1 VDVAERLSL
10 ADGADAVPQA
20 RRFTVSVLSDLGRLE
35 LVAEAELVVSELV
48 TNALL
53 HGKPP
58 VVVRVTAHGSGVRIE
73 VADGSRST
81 PVRADPG
88 SDAMTGRGIGL
99 VESVSAR
106 WGVAPSPGGK
116 SVWCELEPSSTD
128 RLAPNGADPSVAAA
142 LGVGDAMVPAW
153 DQAAETI
160 DRDDVFTVSLGDVP
174 TDLLL
179 ATKAHV
185 DNLVREFTLAASG
198 AESGSTAAL
207 PAHLTSLI
215 ETVVHGFA
223 DARHAIRVQALAAAE
238 AGAARTHLSLTLPV
252 SAARAGD
259 AYLAA
264 LDEVDKYARAARLLT
279 LETPPQHRAFRRWYV
294 QSLITQLRALA
305 AGRTPP
311 VPESFEQRLLAE
323 LQTVTVA
330 RQMADRAARLQT
342 VTSGLSGATTIDEVT
357 SVVVREGLD
366 ALGATSGLVLLRAEQ
381 NRVAVSSAVGY
392 ADRVLDAMR
401 AESVDTNLPGA
412 AVLRGGEPVWLESR
426 QEIADMFPGLGEF
439 EPRTQSLCAVPA
451 AMAGTVLGAL
461 RFSFNSPRLFDVDE
475 RRFVLALAAQAAQ
488 ALERGALYTAER
500 NARAAAE
507 SLTSRLRRLQQ
518 ITAELAATNEAARIA
533 EIVVVHASDAL
544 AATGGSLCLL
554 EGSETLRIAA
564 IRGVPDELVQRY
576 RTFSLHA
583 DLPASEATRT
593 NSPVIVGSREELL
606 QRYPALLSAR
616 PRDGSLICVPLHTGE
631 RRLGAISLQFPP
643 NHEVTDPDELAFL
656 ISLADAS
663 AQAIDRC
670 RAETAARVASDKLT
684 FLADASAE
692 LAASLDFR
700 ATLGNVARLVVPRL
714 ADWCSIQIV
723 HDGQLETVVV
733 AHIDPDKVAFAEEI
747 VRRYPTNPDSTV
759 GVPNVIRTGRSELYP
774 RVSDDMLAAGAID
787 EEHLR
792 VTRGLGVSSVLI
804 VPLTGSS
811 GTFGALTLV
820 YAESGRHFGEADLAF
835 TEELA
840 RRAAVAVE
848 NASEFQQQS
857 GRLAA
862 ITRIAEAAQHAILAP
877 VPRRAGPV
885 ALAGAYVSAARE
897 ALVGGDLYE
906 VITCPQSVRLI
917 IGDVRGKGLDAVR
930 LTTVVLGYFR
940 AAAGDKGTL
949 ADAARQIDTRLTPH
963 LGDEDFVTAMLVEI
977 HDDGHTQILSCGH
990 PGPLLADADGVTE
1003 LICPPSLP
1011 LGLGSNPEPLQ
1022 LALKPGNRLLLYTDG
1037 LIEARTADGEFADL
1051 SRIIAPLR
1059 TAELNGVLDQVLA
1072 RLRASIGGDLD
1083 DDLALLVAEYQS
1095 SRSTDC
1101 PDQRTAHVSGADLVM
1116 ARSPAGVAAE
1126 SSSQIHR
1133 RDFVDGLAGAAEGLV
1148 DVAVLAEVARR
1159 AADLRGRSLVGSCW
1173 TDG

>member
-1 VDVAERLSL
+1 VDVAEQLRL
-10 ADGADAVPQA
+10 ADEADAVPRA
-20 RRFTVSVLSDLGRLE
+20 RRFAVSALTDVGRLE

-53 HGKPP
+53 HGLPP
-58 VVVRVTAHGSGVRIE
+58 VVVRIAAHGPGVRIE
-73 VADGSRST
+73 VADGSRSA
-81 PVRADPG
+81 PVRARPG
-88 SDAMTGRGIGL
+88 SDAMTGRGMGL
-99 VESVSAR
+99 VDSVSAR
-106 WGVAPSPGGK
+106 WGVALLPGGK
-116 SVWCELEPSSTD
+116 SVWCELEPGDTEA
-128 RLAPNGADPSVAAA
+128 LAPSGVDPSVAAA
-142 LGVGDAMVPAW
+142 PRDIDAIVARWDGVTEGVGLDP
-153 DQAAETI
+153 
-160 DRDDVFTVSLGDVP
+160 VFTVSLGDVP

-179 ATKAHV
+179 AAKAHV

-198 AESGSTAAL
+198 AESGSTMAL

-215 ETVVHGFA
+215 ETVVHRFA
-223 DARHAIRVQALAAAE
+223 DARHAIKVQALAAAE

-264 LDEVDKYARAARLLT
+264 LDEADTYARAARLLT

-294 QSLITQLRALA
+294 QSLVTQLRAMA

-323 LQTVTVA
+323 LQSVAAA
-330 RQMADRAARLQT
+330 RQIADRAARLQT
-342 VTSGLSGATTIDEVT
+342 VTSALSGATTIDEVT
-357 SVVVREGLD
+357 SVVVRQGLD
-366 ALGATSGLVLLRAEQ
+366 ALGATSGSVLLRAEHD
-381 NRVAVSSAVGY
+381 RVAVSSAVGY
-392 ADRVLDAMR
+392 ADRTLDAMR
-401 AESVDTNLPGA
+401 AESVDTDLPGA
-412 AVLRGGEPVWLESR
+412 AVLRCGEPVWLESR
-426 QEIADMFPGLGEF
+426 QEIEDMFPGLGEL

-461 RFSFNSPRLFDVDE
+461 RFSFTNPRLFDEDE
-475 RRFVLALAAQAAQ
+475 RRFILALAAQAAQ
-488 ALERGALYTAER
+488 ALERGALYTAEQ
-500 NARAAAE
+500 NARASAE

-518 ITAELAATNEAARIA
+518 ITAELAATNEAQRIA
-533 EIVVVHASDAL
+533 EIVVAHASDAL
-544 AATGGSLCLL
+544 AATGAAVCLL
-554 EGSETLRIAA
+554 DGSETLRITA
-564 IRGVPDELVQRY
+564 IHGVPDELVQRY

-583 DLPASEATRT
+583 DLPASEAART
-593 NSPVIVGSREELL
+593 NSPVIVSSREELL
-606 QRYPALLSAR
+606 TRYPVLSAAG
-616 PRDGSLICVPLHTGE
+616 PRGGSLICVPLHTGE
-631 RRLGAISLQFPP
+631 RRLGAISLQFPAEH
-643 NHEVTDPDELAFL
+643 NVSDPDELAFL
-656 ISLADAS
+656 VSLADAS

-692 LAASLDFR
+692 LATSLDFR

-723 HDGQLETVVV
+723 HGGQFETVTV

-774 RVSDDMLAAGAID
+774 CVSDDMLEARAID

-804 VPLTGSS
+804 VPLTGSG

-820 YAESGRHFGEADLAF
+820 YAESDRHFGEADLAF
-835 TEELA
+835 AEEVA

-848 NASEFQQQS
+848 NAREFQHQS

-862 ITRIAEAAQHAILAP
+862 ITRVAEAAQHAILAP

-940 AAAGDKGTL
+940 AAAGDNGTL

-977 HDDGHTQILSCGH
+977 HDDGRTQILSCGH

-1003 LICPPSLP
+1003 LICPPALP
-1011 LGLGSNPEPLQ
+1011 LGLGSNPEPLE
-1022 LALKPGNRLLLYTDG
+1022 LALKPSNRLLLYTDG
-1037 LIEARTADGEFADL
+1037 LIEARNAEGEFADL
-1051 SRIIAPLR
+1051 NRIVAPLR
-1059 TAELNGVLDQVLA
+1059 TAELNTVLEDVLA
-1072 RLRASIGGDLD
+1072 QLRCSVGGDLD
-1083 DDLALLVAEYQS
+1083 DDLALLVAEY
-1095 SRSTDC
+1095 R
-1101 PDQRTAHVSGADLVM
+1101 P
-1116 ARSPAGVAAE
+1116 
-1126 SSSQIHR
+1126 
-1133 RDFVDGLAGAAEGLV
+1133 
-1148 DVAVLAEVARR
+1148 VL
-1159 AADLRGRSLVGSCW
+1159 
-1173 TDG
+1173 